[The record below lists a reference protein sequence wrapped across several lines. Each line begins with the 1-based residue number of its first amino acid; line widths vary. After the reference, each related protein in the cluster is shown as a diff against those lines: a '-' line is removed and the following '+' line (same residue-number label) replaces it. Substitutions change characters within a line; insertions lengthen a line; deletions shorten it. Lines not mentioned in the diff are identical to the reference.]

1 MPDKDAIRS
10 ELEAT
15 RAAYH
20 ELLRSLSNDDWSKQS
35 GNPEMTVKEL
45 MWHVAWATSWMAS
58 SVDAVKSGKS
68 TRIPSFLVEPG
79 RKLAMRWL
87 ARSATPERAAQKYDE
102 AHATLLSKLDSVRD
116 DDWSREATRFGEVR
130 SVGWYFGHVRE
141 HFNEHARDVRAV
153 LTVSGPLS

>member
-20 ELLRSLSNDDWSKQS
+20 ELLRSLSHDDWSRRG

-45 MWHVAWATSWMAS
+45 MWHVAWATGWMAS

-79 RKLAMRWL
+79 RKVAMRWL
-87 ARSATPERAAQKYDE
+87 ARGATPERAAQKYDE
-102 AHATLLSKLDSVRD
+102 AHATLLSRLGSIRD
-116 DDWSREATRFGEVR
+116 DGWSCEASRFGEVR
-130 SVGWYFGHVRE
+130 SVAWYFGHVRE
-141 HFNEHARDVRAV
+141 HFEEHAQDVRAV
-153 LTVSGPLS
+153 CSAKATL

>member
-15 RAAYH
+15 RVAYH
-20 ELLRSLSNDDWSKQS
+20 RLLGTLSTDDWSRQS

-68 TRIPSFLVEPG
+68 MRIPSFLVEPG

-87 ARSATPERAAQKYDE
+87 ARSATPEGAAQKYDE
-102 AHATLLSKLDSVRD
+102 AHAALLTKLDSVSD
-116 DDWSREATRFGEVR
+116 DDWPREAVRFGEVR
-130 SVGWYFGHVRE
+130 SVAWYFGHVHE
-141 HFNEHARDVRAV
+141 HFDEHARDVCVV
-153 LTVSGPLS
+153 LTVVGANA

>member
-20 ELLRSLSNDDWSKQS
+20 KLLRSLSNDDWPKRS
-35 GNPEMTVKEL
+35 GDPEMSVKEL
-45 MWHVAWATSWMAS
+45 MWHVAWAMGWMAG
-58 SVDAVKSGKS
+58 SVGAVRSGKS
-68 TRIPSFLVEPG
+68 TRIPPLLIDPA

-87 ARSATPERAAQKYDE
+87 ARSVTPERAAQKYDE
-102 AHATLLSKLDSVRD
+102 AHATLLTKLDSVSD

-141 HFNEHARDVRAV
+141 HFDEHARDVRTV
-153 LTVSGPLS
+153 LAILEPLS